1 MAKERAP
8 RRSRAPGKFSRFH
21 LIFTD
26 LRAIWGPKRRIL
38 ELFSVIF
45 IVFSSFFHAK
55 SEAKARHQ
63 EGVEDVHELQP
74 LVRIPIPSVVQH
86 VDPHQHVHL
95 KLFHTAFK
103 GALNFKGEFHPNI
116 SKSSSK
122 ASFLREIHVIM
133 SSLKILDK
141 GIWVEM
147 A

>member
-8 RRSRAPGKFSRFH
+8 RRSRAPGKFSCFDLSSGH
-21 LIFTD
+21 L
-26 LRAIWGPKRRIL
+26 GPKTSHFGAI
-38 ELFSVIF
+38 FSDF
-45 IVFSSFFHAK
+45 HRFSMP
-55 SEAKARHQ
+55 KARRQ